1 MATRSSSRRPASA
14 IEMSRPVIFGAGALA
29 LLLGMVGWR
38 ISEDSRSSEVPFEA
52 KTKPPQAAPLCTWR
66 EPESDLSLF
75 FPGATHYELETR
87 ILSGR
92 RLELTQRLGRAPTGD
107 ENVLHI
113 HRVYQE
119 KTPLGVVLTRRVKG
133 AYGAIELVLAVS
145 TNGQTRALRL
155 QRLREPE
162 PIAVAL
168 QNPHWL
174 GAFAGQRA
182 DTLSQRGRDLS
193 EVPAEA
199 RTSADA
205 IVEGT
210 RSLLILLAAADEA
223 YAGSPI
229 AARHH

>member
-14 IEMSRPVIFGAGALA
+14 TEMSRPVIFSAGVLA

-38 ISEDSRSSEVPFEA
+38 INEDSRSSEVPFEA
-52 KTKPPQAAPLCTWR
+52 KTKPPQAAPLCPWR
-66 EPESDLSLF
+66 EPESDLALF
-75 FPGATHYELETR
+75 FPGATHYEIETR

-92 RLELTQRLGRAPTGD
+92 RLELTERLGRAPTGD
-107 ENVLHI
+107 ENVLHL
-113 HRVYQE
+113 HCVYRE

-168 QNPHWL
+168 QNPDWL
-174 GAFAGQRA
+174 RAFAGQRA
-182 DTLSQRGRDLS
+182 DSPSQRGRDLP

-199 RTSADA
+199 QASADG
-205 IVEGT
+205 IIEGT

-223 YAGSPI
+223 HSHGPT
-229 AARHH
+229 AAHHY